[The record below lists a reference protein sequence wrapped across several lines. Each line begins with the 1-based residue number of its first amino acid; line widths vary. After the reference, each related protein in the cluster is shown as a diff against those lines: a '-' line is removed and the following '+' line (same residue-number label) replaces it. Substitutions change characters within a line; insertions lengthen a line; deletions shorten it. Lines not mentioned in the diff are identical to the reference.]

1 MGSKYPTSADYNCG
15 MLKLSSLLCLLFL
28 VGGAWANKN
37 CMMPGEV
44 GKMVAHGIHSLTLNM
59 VRHYFE
65 PQAAPNNG
73 IPTVNLN
80 RSEENILNENAV
92 FVNLT
97 NSHPYPPFFALDHIL
112 SHMDDEHYGIKHA
125 NPLDE
130 IGHAMHMHSI
140 WQRASELYK
149 TVAESN
155 DFCNCLLET
164 YNDSIMD
171 HLELLAQEIRFPE
184 QFADQINAARD
195 REYAAAVAETTK
207 SNRRIL
213 GIDSISKEDWI
224 ALDMANLINP
234 PRPITRPPPTTTTT
248 TTTTTR
254 PPVYVGGY
262 GGGFRPGGG
271 RPGGSTWGTGGRPGG
286 SAWGSGG
293 RPAIARGSGGGSLEP
308 DNVVDL
314 SIVDEASWEAWKA
327 YMAEPG
333 PEFMDD
339 LLYNLVHYLYCKLN
353 Y

>member
-28 VGGAWANKN
+28 VGGSWANKN

-65 PQAAPNNG
+65 PKAAPNNG

-149 TVAESN
+149 TVAAKKVPKER
-155 DFCNCLLET
+155 FCKCLLET

-171 HLELLAQEIRFPE
+171 NLKLLAQEIRFPE
-184 QFADQINAARD
+184 QFADQINAAQVQ
-195 REYAAAVAETTK
+195 EHNAKAADKISSKRRCCTYIFIWLSEFAKRRVSPSGDN
-207 SNRRIL
+207 SNPKPEHV
-213 GIDSISKEDWI
+213 S
-224 ALDMANLINP
+224 
-234 PRPITRPPPTTTTT
+234 
-248 TTTTTR
+248 
-254 PPVYVGGY
+254 
-262 GGGFRPGGG
+262 
-271 RPGGSTWGTGGRPGG
+271 
-286 SAWGSGG
+286 
-293 RPAIARGSGGGSLEP
+293 
-308 DNVVDL
+308 DL
-314 SIVDEASWEAWKA
+314 NIVDEASWKAWKELLT
-327 YMAEPG
+327 EPG
-333 PEFMDD
+333 SEYMND
-339 LLYNLVHYLYCKLN
+339 LFYNLAHYIYCKLN
-353 Y
+353 N

>member
-195 REYAAAVAETTK
+195 HEYAAEVPHKRVARQAATIRAVY
-207 SNRRIL
+207 L
-213 GIDSISKEDWI
+213 
-224 ALDMANLINP
+224 
-234 PRPITRPPPTTTTT
+234 
-248 TTTTTR
+248 
-254 PPVYVGGY
+254 GGY
-262 GGGFRPGGG
+262 GGGIRPA
-271 RPGGSTWGTGGRPGG
+271 RGGSVAMRGG
-286 SAWGSGG
+286 SV
-293 RPAIARGSGGGSLEP
+293 GGSLEP

-314 SIVDEASWEAWKA
+314 SIVDEASWEAWKV